1 MKCSP
6 ETMVP
11 LDSVLTTAEL
21 NRRPARPPDYQTE
34 NLALVALAQ
43 ELANSPTSI
52 LEKLVNTALELCRAH
67 SAGISLLEEEAGRK
81 IFRWHAIAGQWAP
94 YVWGSTPRDYS
105 PCGTVL
111 DYNRTL
117 LVSNAHRYY
126 SQFAGVE
133 PLLIEGLLVPFY
145 VGGTAVGTIW
155 VVAHDDTRQFDGE
168 DRRVLESLGK
178 FAARAYQAQL
188 TIADLAKTN
197 ADSQTEIASHKRA
210 EESLRES
217 EKELRHE
224 TEELEHQLIVSGRLV
239 SLGQVMASMA
249 HEFNNP
255 LGIVLGFVEEMLSST
270 APNDPNFHPLQII
283 KKNRSVATK
292 LLGI

>member
-1 MKCSP
+1 
-6 ETMVP
+6 
-11 LDSVLTTAEL
+11 
-21 NRRPARPPDYQTE
+21 
-34 NLALVALAQ
+34 
-43 ELANSPTSI
+43 
-52 LEKLVNTALELCRAH
+52 
-67 SAGISLLEEEAGRK
+67 
-81 IFRWHAIAGQWAP
+81 
-94 YVWGSTPRDYS
+94 
-105 PCGTVL
+105 
-111 DYNRTL
+111 
-117 LVSNAHRYY
+117 
-126 SQFAGVE
+126 
-133 PLLIEGLLVPFY
+133 
-145 VGGTAVGTIW
+145 VGTIW